1 MNDDIIR
8 HYNSNF
14 KIIGFEVRNDYFE
27 EELDDES

>member
-14 KIIGFEVRNDYFE
+14 KIIGFEVCNDYFE